1 MADDPEA
8 LTRLLSEAGAGN
20 PEAAREVIPLVYAQ
34 LRRSA
39 QKQLAGERSD
49 HSLQATELV
58 HEAYLRLQRS
68 APVAWESRAH
78 FYVAA
83 AEAMRRILIEHARK
97 RSRRKHGGGLQR
109 IPLNA
114 AELVDSADPEEIV
127 SVDQAIRRIEKR
139 DPRLARIVRLRF
151 FVGLGTE
158 EIAEL
163 LRVSDRTVRRDWNFA
178 RAWLYR
184 ELGGKDEQEK
194 RHE

>member
-1 MADDPEA
+1 
-8 LTRLLSEAGAGN
+8 
-20 PEAAREVIPLVYAQ
+20 
-34 LRRSA
+34 
-39 QKQLAGERSD
+39 
-49 HSLQATELV
+49 
-58 HEAYLRLQRS
+58 
-68 APVAWESRAH
+68 
-78 FYVAA
+78 
-83 AEAMRRILIEHARK
+83 
-97 RSRRKHGGGLQR
+97 
-109 IPLNA
+109 
-114 AELVDSADPEEIV
+114 
-127 SVDQAIRRIEKR
+127 VDQAIRRIEKR

>member
-1 MADDPEA
+1 MPDEPEA

-20 PEAAREVIPLVYAQ
+20 PKAAREVIPLIYDQ
-34 LRRSA
+34 LRRAA
-39 QKQLAGERSD
+39 QQQLAGERPD

-97 RSRRKHGGGLQR
+97 RGRRKHGGGLRR
-109 IPLNA
+109 IPLSA
-114 AELVDSADPEEIV
+114 AELADSADAEEIV
-127 SVDQAIRRIEKR
+127 SVDEAIRRLEER
-139 DPRLARIVRLRF
+139 DRRMARIVRLRF
-151 FVGLGTE
+151 FVGLGTD

-178 RAWLYR
+178 RAWLHK
-184 ELGGKDEQEK
+184 ELGGTAGSGEAS
-194 RHE
+194 